1 MKTWLQDA
9 YRPLFL
15 SGWIYAM
22 AGVLVWLLA
31 SMGWI
36 QTYPVQYHTQWM
48 IGGFLM
54 SFISGF
60 LMTAIPRF
68 LSAKPASPTEIG
80 LSLTSIFLTVCCSA
94 WRFSLIFLML
104 SLVLLIVFIFRRKIS
119 SKAQPPPF
127 FPFIL
132 FALSVATLGT
142 FGLLLPSFVILP
154 AWVTHFSRQLLYSAF
169 IQSLVLGIGSRLI
182 PALTGQITN
191 PFILM
196 QKKKQFLAALAGFI
210 LSWPLEMISYKF
222 GLFLRCCSI
231 FYIAKEYWMIFQP
244 PLKNGFL
251 AISLWL
257 AAWGFVLGQ
266 MGLLLSDTYQK
277 DIQHL
282 TFILGFGL
290 LTFLISIRVGLAHG
304 GHGTSTEKTS
314 LWIPSMGLLMLLTAV
329 LRWSLAWLPQKMNS
343 GILIMTSLLW
353 ICACLIWGRHMLRI
367 LTTHG
372 SVNH

>member
-1 MKTWLQDA
+1 MKTLFQDA

-22 AGVLVWLLA
+22 AGVLVWIL
-31 SMGWI
+31 SSTGWI
-36 QTYPVQYHTQWM
+36 QIYPVQYHTQWM

-68 LSAKPASPTEIG
+68 LSAKPANTTEVG
-80 LSLTSIFLTVCCSA
+80 MSLSCIFLTVVTSA
-94 WRFSLIFLML
+94 WRFSLIFLVL
-104 SLVLLIVFIFRRKIS
+104 SFIFLIVFIFRRKIS

-132 FALSVATLGT
+132 FALSVAVIGSL
-142 FGLLLPSFVILP
+142 GLLLPSLMILP
-154 AWVTHFSRQLLYSAF
+154 AWVPHFSRQLLYSAF

-196 QKKKQFLAALAGFI
+196 QKKKQFLIALTGFI

-222 GLFLRCCSI
+222 GLLIRCCSI
-231 FYIAKEYWMIFQP
+231 FYIAKEYWMIFHP

-266 MGLLLSDTYQK
+266 LGLFLSDTYQK

-304 GHGTSTEKTS
+304 GHGTSSEKTS
-314 LWIPSMGLLMLLTAV
+314 LWIPGMGFLMLLTAI
-329 LRWSLAWLPQKMNS
+329 LRGSLAWLPQQMSS
-343 GILIMTSLLW
+343 GILITASVLW
-353 ICACLIWGRHMLRI
+353 ICACLIWGKQMVRI